1 MKENRIRVTKLA
13 RYYTLNELT
22 EKTKRIWFVLHGYG
36 EIAKN
41 FIKKF
46 DLLEKDENFFI
57 APEALNKFYFR
68 GFSGKV
74 GASWMTTEDRENEIE
89 DYINFLE
96 KVYEETVL
104 EKDKEIILF
113 GFSQGTATAGRWF
126 LNSKHSFDK
135 IIMWGGF
142 PPEEFVL
149 SKTKMPVLLVVG
161 ERDRFIDKNYLNEK
175 LKTLDDNH
183 ITYDLI
189 SFNGDHVIDSE
200 TLAAVSQKLN
210 SANEGS

>member
-1 MKENRIRVTKLA
+1 MKENRIQVTKSA

-22 EKTKRIWFVLHGYG
+22 EKTSRIWFVLHGYG
-36 EIAKN
+36 ELVKN
-41 FIKKF
+41 FINNF
-46 DLLEKDENFFI
+46 DVLNKEENFII

-68 GFSGKV
+68 GFSGRV
-74 GASWMTTEDRENEIE
+74 GASWMTTEDRDNEIR
-89 DYINFLE
+89 DYFNFLE
-96 KVYEETVL
+96 KVYGETVIGI
-104 EKDKEIILF
+104 DKEIILF

-200 TLAAVSQKLN
+200 TLAAISYKLK
-210 SANEGS
+210 